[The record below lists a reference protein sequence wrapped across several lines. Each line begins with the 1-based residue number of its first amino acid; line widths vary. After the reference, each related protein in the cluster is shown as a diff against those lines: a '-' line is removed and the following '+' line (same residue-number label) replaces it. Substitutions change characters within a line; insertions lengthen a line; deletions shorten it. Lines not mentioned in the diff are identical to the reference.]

1 MRTRSGRCSS
11 IIITTVVII
20 TITAGAT
27 AITDGGTTTT
37 IVAIITMAGAT
48 IITAGAT
55 TTITAVITITSEA
68 TRKRDRAAL
77 SGSPVCFGAGARS
90 VPVLFYSYPL
100 ATSVM
105 VVMVVDVAVAVMM
118 VALDV
123 LVPLDVPMTVP
134 MDGDAARA
142 DVDVL
147 RQGVAGCKDQ
157 RRSGN

>member
-1 MRTRSGRCSS
+1 MRTRSGRRSS
-11 IIITTVVII
+11 ITITTVVII

-77 SGSPVCFGAGARS
+77 SGSPVCFVAGARS
-90 VPVLFYSYPL
+90 VPVLFYSHPL
-100 ATSVM
+100 ATSV
-105 VVMVVDVAVAVMM
+105 VVDVAVAVMM

-147 RQGVAGCKDQ
+147 RQGVAGGKDQ
-157 RRSGN
+157 RRGGD